1 MVSIPQEE
9 PNGTK
14 AFACRLHRVTADG
27 PGDFLHNRL
36 LPSSEEEPI
45 GDTGR
50 NQDRQWV
57 VVDTDT
63 GLDDAHAMLYLLA
76 QPDVE
81 IIGVTTVYGNTWVEQ
96 AARNAATVLD
106 VAGCRDVPIYL
117 GAAGPLQGEASID
130 TRWHGVDGLGDR
142 GLSGPAPLHQPEPA
156 AEYLVRIANEHPGRV
171 DLLAIGPLTNLALAL
186 ETDNGIVSKFRSVV
200 IMGGGGPYPA
210 PGGLTL
216 TDSNSN
222 HDRTAAERVYTAP
235 NVGNVVMIGV
245 NVTLQA
251 LLDEAAHE
259 SLQRRP
265 GRWATFAETVLDA
278 SDDVYQ
284 YTWGRRVSAAH
295 DGLAAVLL
303 HRPDLVTRWVE
314 GPATFI
320 ATAGSFAVQ
329 VARTYDGEA
338 LTFETPPGPII
349 RAATEF
355 HRAEFLRLFLHAL
368 MYGRL

>member
-1 MVSIPQEE
+1 LEE
-9 PNGTK
+9 PGHK
-14 AFACRLHRVTADG
+14 RG
-27 PGDFLHNRL
+27 
-36 LPSSEEEPI
+36 
-45 GDTGR
+45 
-50 NQDRQWV
+50 RQWV

-76 QPDVE
+76 QPDVD
-81 IIGVTTVYGNTWVEQ
+81 IIGVTAVFGNTRVEQ

-106 VAGCRDVPIYL
+106 VAGRPDVPIYL
-117 GAAGPLQGEASID
+117 GAAGPLQGEATID

-142 GLSGPAPLHQPEPA
+142 GLPGPAPPA
-156 AEYLVRIANEHPGRV
+156 QRECAADYLVRIANEHPGRI

-186 ETDNGIVSKFRSVV
+186 DADNSFMTRFRSVV
-200 IMGGGGPYPA
+200 IMGGGGPYPT

-222 HDRTAAERVYTAP
+222 HDQTAAERVYAAA
-235 NVGNVVMIGV
+235 NVRNVVMVGV

-251 LLDEAAHE
+251 LLDETAHDR
-259 SLQRRP
+259 LRGQP
-265 GRWATFAETVLDA
+265 GRWAGFAETILDA
-278 SDDVYQ
+278 SNDAYQ

-303 HRPDLVTRWVE
+303 HRPDLLTCSVE
-314 GPATFI
+314 GPATFT

-329 VARTYDGEA
+329 VARTYDGKP
-338 LTFETPPGPII
+338 LSFETPPGPPI
-349 RAATEF
+349 RAVTEF
-355 HRAEFLRLFLHAL
+355 DRTKFLSLFLDAL